1 MRLPVLLFLALLA
14 FMPVAWGQDAPRIG
28 VRVGTH
34 PDRGRLVFDWPSRV
48 GYSLE
53 EQEGRV
59 VIRFATPARIDLAA
73 ARRPPRNVLAID
85 HDGEA
90 IALRVAPGARPLAF
104 RLGNRIVV
112 DVRDPVAA
120 AEPAPPARAPT
131 PPPARTRLAAA
142 ASPPAAGPVA
152 AARPQAA
159 APSAQIAVA
168 SGQTAA
174 PAADAATSVAHAPAT
189 AAASATPAATPA
201 THAAIRPS
209 ATRATPAP
217 SAIATLPGAPPSS
230 IRLLRGVPSI
240 ALDAGAEAGLAVFR
254 RGDWV
259 HVVLDRVIDTD
270 LSALRGHSI
279 FGGLEAQPAGEATA
293 LRLPLPAPARLAV
306 RREGAAWVLEVTRD
320 DVRVDAPIL
329 RTVADAGPPTRL
341 LLQGGV
347 PGGSVTLADPATGET
362 LLVGTLR
369 QPGPGVQQARR
380 LPEFDLLPS
389 MQGAAIVARSDRL
402 ALRVTTE
409 NRFSLQAAGTEPLGL
424 GPQLGREPP
433 TAAAAMTRLLDLP
446 SGSVQTLLERLRN
459 VLTAVNAAPPLAR
472 APVRRDAAETLLALG
487 MPQEAQAMGTIA
499 FRESPEARED
509 PRLLLAHG
517 VAALLSGR
525 LEDARSIDDPR
536 LPSRDEVAVWRALLA
551 IARGEDTVT
560 ALRASAP
567 VLLTYP
573 EALRARTLPMAAE
586 ALASGGEAAAAA
598 ALLAQAGDAPGLD
611 LARAMVVEARGE
623 RDAAIAAYGALVAGR
638 DRHDRAI
645 AMRRLAELRLT
656 AGIIDK
662 PAAAEA
668 LEQALYAW
676 RGGVEEIALR
686 RRIAE
691 LRQEAG
697 QGEQAFALIDETG
710 KLFPDQAAAL
720 HPALQEAFAS
730 ALETAPP
737 LAAATLFDTRPDL
750 LPAGARGQAAVLV
763 LADRLAGLDLPQRAA
778 ALLHGA
784 MGATTD
790 GMARAAIGARLA
802 AMRAA
807 EGDSAGAIA
816 ALDASE
822 SIDPEASLAMRRTV
836 LRARAMA
843 RSGARPE
850 AEALLA
856 TLGPGGA
863 APLADLRAEARD
875 WAGAAAAMADHL
887 AAMLPVAS
895 EPLGQGDRAALAR
908 QAAYL
913 ALAGDDAGLAALR
926 AAQGP
931 RMAGGP
937 LAEAFGVL
945 TSDPVRGLS
954 DLPRLQQ
961 ELGMMRLLPSR
972 LDALRAGVQVAR

>member
-1 MRLPVLLFLALLA
+1 MRLPALLFLALLA
-14 FMPVAWGQDAPRIG
+14 FMPVAWGQEAPRIG

-53 EQEGRV
+53 EQDGRV
-59 VIRFATPARIDLAA
+59 VIRFAAPARIDLAA
-73 ARRPPRNVLAID
+73 VRRPPRNVLAID
-85 HDGEA
+85 QDGEA
-90 IALRVAPGARPLAF
+90 IALRIPPGARPLAF

-131 PPPARTRLAAA
+131 PPPTRTRLAAA
-142 ASPPAAGPVA
+142 APPPAAEPIA
-152 AARPQAA
+152 AALPQAA
-159 APSAQIAVA
+159 APLAQTAVA
-168 SGQTAA
+168 PGQAVA
-174 PAADAATSVAHAPAT
+174 PAAHGATPAAHVPVT
-189 AAASATPAATPA
+189 AAASASPAAT
-201 THAAIRPS
+201 RS
-209 ATRATPAP
+209 LATRATA
-217 SAIATLPGAPPSS
+217 LPGARPSS
-230 IRLLRGVPSI
+230 IRLLPGAPAI

-259 HVVLDRVIDTD
+259 HVVLDRAIDTD
-270 LSALRGHSI
+270 LSALRGHPV

-293 LRLPLPAPARLAV
+293 LRLPLSAPAHLAV
-306 RREGAAWVLEVTRD
+306 RRDGAAWVLEVTPEAS
-320 DVRVDAPIL
+320 RVDSANL
-329 RTVADAGPPTRL
+329 RAIADAGPPTRL
-341 LLQGGV
+341 LLQGGL

-369 QPGPGVQQARR
+369 QPGPGVHQARR

-409 NRFSLQAAGTEPLGL
+409 NRFSLQATGTEPLGL

-433 TAAAAMTRLLDLP
+433 AAATAMTRLLDLP

-487 MPQEAQAMGTIA
+487 MPQEGQAMGTIA

-525 LEDARSIDDPR
+525 LEDAGSIDDPR
-536 LPSRDEVAVWRALLA
+536 LPSRDEVVVWRALLA
-551 IARGEDTVT
+551 IARGQDAAA

-586 ALASGGEAAAAA
+586 AMASGGEATAAA

-662 PAAAEA
+662 PGAAEA
-668 LEQALYAW
+668 LEQSLYAW
-676 RGGVEEIALR
+676 RGGAEEPALR

-720 HPALQEAFAS
+720 RPALQDAFAS

-778 ALLHGA
+778 ALLQGA

-790 GMARAAIGARLA
+790 STARAAIGARLA
-802 AMRAA
+802 AVRAA
-807 EGDSAGAIA
+807 EGDSAGTIA

-822 SIDPEASLAMRRTV
+822 SINPEASLAMRRTV

-856 TLGPGGA
+856 TLGHAGA

-913 ALAGDDAGLAALR
+913 ALAGDDAGLSALR
-926 AAQGP
+926 AAQGT
-931 RMAGGP
+931 RMANGP

-954 DLPRLQQ
+954 DLPRLQR

>member
-1 MRLPVLLFLALLA
+1 MRLPALLFLALFA

-59 VIRFATPARIDLAA
+59 VIRFAAPARIDLAA
-73 ARRPPRNVLAID
+73 VRRPPRNVLAID
-85 HDGEA
+85 QDGEA

-131 PPPARTRLAAA
+131 PPQARTRLAAA
-142 ASPPAAGPVA
+142 APPPAAEPVA

-168 SGQTAA
+168 PDLTAT
-174 PAADAATSVAHAPAT
+174 PAAHAATSAARAPAT
-189 AAASATPAATPA
+189 AAASATPAATPETRA
-201 THAAIRPS
+201 VTRPS
-209 ATRATPAP
+209 TTRATA
-217 SAIATLPGAPPSS
+217 APGARPSS
-230 IRLLRGVPSI
+230 IRLLRGAPSI

-254 RGDWV
+254 RGEWV

-270 LSALRGHSI
+270 LSAVRGHPV

-306 RREGAAWVLEVTRD
+306 RREGAAWVLEVTREASH
-320 DVRVDAPIL
+320 VDSPIL

-341 LLQGGV
+341 LLQGGL

-433 TAAAAMTRLLDLP
+433 AAAAAMTRLLDLP

-509 PRLLLAHG
+509 SRLLLAHG

-551 IARGEDTVT
+551 IARGQDAVT

-710 KLFPDQAAAL
+710 KLFPDQAVAL
-720 HPALQEAFAS
+720 HPALQDAFAS

-778 ALLHGA
+778 ALLQGA
-784 MGATTD
+784 MGTTTD
-790 GMARAAIGARLA
+790 GTARAAIGARLA

-863 APLADLRAEARD
+863 APLADLRGEARD